1 MLVFVQHHHTNL
13 FSFILHWIFP
23 GTKQAAESAQ
33 RIAREKELAKVS
45 VTKEDIDLIVEE
57 LEISKATAERTLR
70 EHHGNVVE
78 ALAALTN

>member
-1 MLVFVQHHHTNL
+1 MNKSWFWCLYVL
-13 FSFILHWIFP
+13 

-33 RIAREKELAKVS
+33 RMAREKELAKVS

-57 LEISKATAERTLR
+57 LEIPKAVAERTLR

-78 ALAALTN
+78 ALAALTD